1 MGNDTMARSWFCVA
15 NNPQEHGYIGT
26 PEEIAERIADDWV
39 KDNPQRSCAI
49 AYCISAD
56 GLHHLH
62 KVLEDVK
69 NMRFSAVKKVFPS
82 MHMEP
87 TKVQR
92 SKPRIISTSVAS
104 LLKKVNR
111 YYISLAVVRLKVH
124 KVNGAIWR

>member
-69 NMRFSAVKKVFPS
+69 NMRSKVYKKSPLLIFLKVFFGGG
-82 MHMEP
+82 
-87 TKVQR
+87 KKR
-92 SKPRIISTSVAS
+92 WS
-104 LLKKVNR
+104 L
-111 YYISLAVVRLKVH
+111 
-124 KVNGAIWR
+124 